1 MTTKTLLFILF
12 SVLTLSISAQWTP
25 VGSLWFSDSSR
36 TFPRITNFQNK
47 PLVSFGSAKDSLI
60 DAYIFDNGA
69 WQQFG
74 QPNFAK
80 GHSYFSRMVVYN
92 DSVYFSYREISLKP
106 SVSKYANGTWTS
118 LGSPSTNS
126 ASGLYPI
133 IYKDTLFLSLIDFG
147 SATQPNC
154 AKYVHQTN
162 SWFYNPSVPIVSQT
176 AAQNSYM
183 AQWGDTL
190 FAAFHHGTDL
200 NIYKYFAGKWLF
212 HSNVG
217 NYPTGTPQISLKVNP
232 FNNSFYIAVH
242 IVTSGNLL
250 VVKKFING
258 AWQNQGPQRTIVSG
272 STIQNIEMN
281 FVNSMPFITFQQ
293 SNIVKVNKFDG
304 LNTWIDISPSLIVP
318 DICDNTT
325 MTVIGDTVFAIMRRK
340 SDNKISVIKYPVL
353 NLPATIIA
361 PTTLTVCAGT
371 SGLQIPIKIRD
382 ENTTTLTGLIATSS
396 NTTLIS
402 NSNISISGADST
414 RILTVSLNN
423 GVFGNS
429 TIAFSVTDNDGNISQ
444 AFIQIFTAT
453 PQTPAIC
460 EVTVDSSGVYNE
472 IYWEK
477 SMYPEVDSFIV
488 YRETSTGIY
497 KRIGSTFKTDL
508 CVYVD
513 TNRSIGPNN
522 GDPNLTSYKYKLA
535 LKDTCGN
542 LSAMSPWHQTLF
554 IQDQQ
559 NGNFNWNVYAIE
571 GASTT
576 PVSNYTLVR
585 RDIAVGTETVVGST
599 SGNLFTDPLYA
610 LLASSGNI
618 IWYVDAS
625 GFNCDPTQRVAA
637 QKVKTKSNHA
647 NDLLITKTLESNFKN
662 SFKIYPN
669 PAKEMLTI
677 ELSYVNEKMSIEFND
692 VLGRIL
698 YTTDITQN
706 VNTINTSEYVRG
718 IYFIK
723 CLLKNK
729 IVSVKKV
736 VLE

>member
-1 MTTKTLLFILF
+1 MTTKKLFFILF
-12 SVLTLSISAQWTP
+12 ITLTSSINAQWTS

-36 TFPRITNFQNK
+36 TFPRIANFQNK
-47 PLVSFGSAKDSLI
+47 PLVSFGSAKDSLV
-60 DAYIFDNGA
+60 DAYIFDNGT

-80 GHSYFSRMVVYN
+80 GHSYFSRMVVSN
-92 DSVYFSYREISLKP
+92 DSVYFSYREVSLKP

-118 LGSPSTNS
+118 LGSPNTIS

-154 AKYVHQTN
+154 AKYTHQTN

-212 HSNVG
+212 HSYVG

-232 FNNSFYIAVH
+232 FNNSFYVAVH

-250 VVKKFING
+250 VVKKFVNG
-258 AWQNQGPQRTIVSG
+258 VWQNQGPQRTIISG
-272 STIQNIEMN
+272 TTIQNIEMD
-281 FVNSMPFITFQQ
+281 FVNSIPFIIFQQ

-304 LNTWIDISPSLIVP
+304 LNTWIDISPSLLVP
-318 DICDNTT
+318 DICDNTS
-325 MTVIGDTVFAIMRRK
+325 MTVVGDTIFAIMRRK
-340 SDNKISVIKYPVL
+340 SDNKISVIKYPIL

-361 PTTLTVCAGT
+361 PTTLTVCAGA
-371 SGLQIPIKIRD
+371 SGINIPIKIRD
-382 ENTTTLTGLIATSS
+382 ENTTTFSGIGAVSS

-402 NSNISISGADST
+402 NSNIFISGSDSM
-414 RILTVSLNN
+414 RLLTFSLNN

-429 TIAFSVTDNDGNISQ
+429 IITFSVTDNDGNISQ
-444 AFIQIFTAT
+444 AFIQIHTAI
-453 PQTPAIC
+453 PQTPDIC
-460 EVTVDSSGVYNE
+460 EVTVDSAGIYNE

-488 YRETSTGIY
+488 YREVSTSIY
-497 KRIGSTFKTDL
+497 KRIGATSKNDL
-508 CVYVD
+508 CQYVD

-522 GDPNLTSYKYKLA
+522 GNPNLTSYKYKLQ
-535 LKDTCGN
+535 LKDSCGN
-542 LSAMSPWHQTLF
+542 LSALSLWHQTLF

-559 NGNFNWNVYAIE
+559 NGNFNWNPYTIE
-571 GASTT
+571 PGTS
-576 PVSNYTLVR
+576 PVSNYDLIR
-585 RDIAVGTETVVGST
+585 RDLATGTETIVGTT
-599 SGNLFTDPLYA
+599 SSNLFTDPLYST
-610 LLASSGNI
+610 LWNTNI
-618 IWYVDAS
+618 KWYVDAA
-625 GFNCDPTQRVAA
+625 GFNCDPTQKVAA

-647 NDLLITKTLESNFKN
+647 NDRLVTKVTELNFQN
-662 SFKIYPN
+662 EIKIYPN
-669 PAKEMLTI
+669 PAKEKLTVETGAIIENLTI
-677 ELSYVNEKMSIEFND
+677 ELNNL
-692 VLGRIL
+692 LGQTLLNINATERS
-698 YTTDITQN
+698 
-706 VNTINTSEYVRG
+706 TIINISNYISG
-718 IYFIK
+718 IYFLTIK
-723 CLLKNK
+723 SNNKTVNVKK
-729 IVSVKKV
+729 IVID
-736 VLE
+736 